1 MILKVALI
9 SELELSFSLFLSLS
23 FSLFPHL
30 LMANGSNILQCIKV
44 EMVFMKTTLCN
55 VNDYVPK
62 HDRHA
67 KNKVICALLWILRGN

>member
-9 SELELSFSLFLSLS
+9 SELVLPFSL

-30 LMANGSNILQCIKV
+30 LMANGSNTLQCIKV